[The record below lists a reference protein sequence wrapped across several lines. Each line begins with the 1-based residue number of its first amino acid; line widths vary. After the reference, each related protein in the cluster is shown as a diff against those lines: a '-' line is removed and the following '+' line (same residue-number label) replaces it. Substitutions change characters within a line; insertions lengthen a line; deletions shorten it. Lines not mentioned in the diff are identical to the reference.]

1 MSKYILFRSALGFSI
16 LAGMVVVDCGPL
28 ATPTFAQRPSRDR
41 DNDDDDERGGDQER
55 RASERGGDEGGNR
68 WEGRRGWGGRR
79 GGGFGGR
86 DGGQRRGRERQRD
99 EDGDD
104 DEDQEDEGGQDRSNG
119 FDISGYA
126 RDLVKQYDKNGD
138 MMLQEEER
146 GDLRGPAARADL
158 DNDNVITVEEIV
170 SSLSNRQPPG
180 RGGRDRRSGG
190 ERASGSSDRAASQSE
205 SAAKKRVY
213 TSIAAGASGKDSG
226 KEADKRKSYRFT
238 PAQERLTGNLPS
250 WFKSRDRNE
259 DGQVS
264 MSEYSRSWT
273 ARLVRQFQDID
284 LNDDG
289 VITPKEAAE

>member
-1 MSKYILFRSALGFSI
+1 MSKYILLKSALVFSI
-16 LAGMVVVDCGPL
+16 LASLVVVDCGPL
-28 ATPTFAQRPSRDR
+28 ANPAFAQRPSRDR
-41 DNDDDDERGGDQER
+41 DNDDDDERAGDQER

-86 DGGQRRGRERQRD
+86 DGGERRGRERQRD
-99 EDGDD
+99 EDDND
-104 DEDQEDEGGQDRSNG
+104 DEEQESENRDEESGPRID
-119 FDISGYA
+119 GYA
-126 RDLVKQYDKNGD
+126 RQLVKMHDKNGD

-146 GDLRGPAARADL
+146 AKLTGPAARADS
-158 DNDNVITVEEIV
+158 DGDNVITVEEIIAQSTSE
-170 SSLSNRQPPG
+170 SSG
-180 RGGRDRRSGG
+180 RGRRDRRPRRDDNVSAT
-190 ERASGSSDRAASQSE
+190 ESAAKKSE
-205 SAAKKRVY
+205 GAAKKRVY
-213 TSIAAGASGKDSG
+213 TSLAAGGSG